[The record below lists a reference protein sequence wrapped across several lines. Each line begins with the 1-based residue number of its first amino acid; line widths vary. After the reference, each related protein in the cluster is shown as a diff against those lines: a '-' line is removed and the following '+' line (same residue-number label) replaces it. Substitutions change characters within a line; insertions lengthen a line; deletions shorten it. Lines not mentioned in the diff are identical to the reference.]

1 MRHLVWILILG
12 AAIAGCGPGFGGITR
27 ADAVAAAQHAVPDS
41 TGVVSAT
48 VGPISEFETGQQ
60 IVPGSTRVWAVTL
73 SGQFPFSCGPAPAPS
88 TTKECPAPATSETV
102 LLDFRTGEFIESFS
116 SSR

>member
-1 MRHLVWILILG
+1 MGHLVRILILG
-12 AAIAGCGPGFGGITR
+12 AIVAACGPGFGGLTR
-27 ADAVAAAQHAVPDS
+27 ADAIAAAQRAAPDS

-60 IVPGSTRVWAVTL
+60 VVPGSTKVWAVVL
-73 SGQFPFSCGPAPAPS
+73 SGQFPFSCGPVPAPGTS
-88 TTKECPAPATSETV
+88 KACPAPATEETV
-102 LLDFRTGEFIESFS
+102 LLDFGTGAFILSFS